1 MTHYKDFMQM
11 RLVIGCLLSWL
22 LLACT
27 KTEQEQIKR
36 PYNSIERFSMPGYGD
51 LDSISAVLKSDTI
64 LVYWNAESAPPATI
78 RPQIDIATAASIIPA
93 SGAEVAFDHSTVY
106 TVTAEDGTARKYIL
120 KPVFNKAIP
129 RLLQITAPF
138 QWTWE
143 GNFNLT
149 INGLYLFTNG
159 GVSGIKVYAQRL
171 RDGYEFNLPL
181 NNDLTTSTQINLKL
195 PRLTADL
202 DSGLHRIWLQ
212 VGDLPSNY
220 LDVWISQPWIDRVV
234 TSVRLKE
241 AGGPVYLGDTLTL
254 VYNHTLAN
262 NELFN
267 KYFKKENILLNNLG
281 CFKTFNQ
288 YINDAPIVSFTNAE
302 LKFVLSA
309 DKFRSQL
316 GAYIAQ
322 SILYYNYQSDA
333 AGTIQYSTNAA
344 VPMPAET
351 VEIARKTIISE
362 RP

>member
-1 MTHYKDFMQM
+1 MTRYKDFTLT
-11 RLVIGCLLSWL
+11 RLLLSL
-22 LLACT
+22 LLLVALVSCS

-36 PYNSIERFSMPGYGD
+36 PYNSIERFSIAGYGD
-51 LDSISAVLKSDTI
+51 LDSISAVLKGDTI
-64 LVYWNAESAPPATI
+64 LVYWNSESTPPKTI
-78 RPQIDIATAASIIPA
+78 RPQIDVAPAATIAPA
-93 SGAEVAFDHSTVY
+93 SGTEVAFNQSTVY
-106 TVTAEDGTARKYIL
+106 TVTAEDGSVRRYIL
-120 KPVFNKAIP
+120 KPVFNRAIP

-159 GVSGIKVYAQRL
+159 GVSGIQVYAQRL

-220 LDVWISQPWIDRVV
+220 LDVWISQPWIDKIV

-281 CFKTFNQ
+281 CYKTFNQ
-288 YINDAPIVSFTNAE
+288 YISDAPIVSFNNAE

-309 DKFRSQL
+309 EKFQSQV

-322 SILYYNYQSDA
+322 SILYYNYQADA
-333 AGTIQYSTNAA
+333 AGGIQYSTNAA

-351 VEIARKTIISE
+351 LEMARKTIISQ
-362 RP
+362 R

>member
-1 MTHYKDFMQM
+1 MTAYRDFMLI
-11 RLVIGCLLSWL
+11 RFVIGCLLSWL

-27 KTEQEQIKR
+27 KTKQESIKR
-36 PYNSIERFSMPGYGD
+36 PYNTIERFSMHGYGE
-51 LDSISAVLKSDTI
+51 LDSISAVIKGDTI
-64 LVYWNAESAPPATI
+64 LIYWNPEATPPQKI
-78 RPQIDIATAASIIPA
+78 QPSIDIAPAASITPA
-93 SGAEVAFDHSTVY
+93 SGAEVAFNQNTTY
-106 TVTAEDGTARKYIL
+106 TVTAEDGTVRQYIL

-129 RLLQITAPF
+129 RLLEITAPF

-143 GNFNLT
+143 GNFDLT
-149 INGLYLFTNG
+149 VNGLYLFTNG

-181 NNDLTTSTQINLKL
+181 NDNLTTSTQINLKL

-212 VGDLPSNY
+212 VGDIPSNY
-220 LDVWISQPWIDRVV
+220 LDVWMSQPWIDKIV

-241 AGGPVYLGDTLTL
+241 AGHPVYLGDTLT
-254 VYNHTLAN
+254 VVFNHTLAN

-288 YINDAPIVSFTNAE
+288 YINDAPIVSFNNAE

-333 AGTIQYSTNAA
+333 QGATQYSTNAA

-351 VEIARKTIISE
+351 LEIARKTIITE